1 MNPAAVREMFELLYG
16 MPPATCAHCHRP
28 KHPEPCPE
36 QIKYDRAMNGDDI
49 DDQRRIEDRETARR
63 EDNEFVGASN
73 GSTNWEDA

>member
-1 MNPAAVREMFELLYG
+1 VNHAAIREMFELLYG

-49 DDQRRIEDRETARR
+49 DEQRRIEDCETARAEDR
-63 EDNEFVGASN
+63 EFNACSN
-73 GSTNWEDA
+73 ATDWEA